1 MFDTSP
7 SPVSAVIVTQ
17 EVMSV
22 PAFVMK
28 IFEPSTTHSP
38 SRSSARVC
46 VAPASDPAPGSVRP
60 KAASFRPDA
69 RSGSHCLLLL
79 LRAEEEDRHRAE
91 RRVRGDRDAHGGV
104 DPRQL
109 LDRDRV
115 GDRVAAGAAPFL
127 RDGKAHEAEPG
138 ELLDELVGKAVLAV
152 ELLGDG
158 RDPLLCELADGAPD
172 ELVLFCEL
180 EVHRDVR
187 RSASDAIR
195 RTPQPVPPTCER

>member
-1 MFDTSP
+1 M
-7 SPVSAVIVTQ
+7 IVTH

-28 IFEPSTTHSP
+28 IFEPSITHSP

-69 RSGSHCLLLL
+69 RSGSHACFCSSA
-79 LRAEEEDRHRAE
+79 AEEEDRHRAE
-91 RRVRGDRDAHGGV
+91 RRVGGDRDAHGGV
-104 DPRQL
+104 DSRQL

-115 GDRVAAGAAPFL
+115 GDRVSARATPFL
-127 RDGKAHEAEPG
+127 RDGQAHEAEPG
-138 ELLDELVGKAVLAV
+138 ELLHELVGKAVLAV

-158 RDPLLCELADGAPD
+158 RHALLRELADGAPD
-172 ELVLFCEL
+172 ELVLFREL
-180 EVHRDVR
+180 EVHSRAAR

-195 RTPQPVPPTCER
+195 RTPQPVPPICDR